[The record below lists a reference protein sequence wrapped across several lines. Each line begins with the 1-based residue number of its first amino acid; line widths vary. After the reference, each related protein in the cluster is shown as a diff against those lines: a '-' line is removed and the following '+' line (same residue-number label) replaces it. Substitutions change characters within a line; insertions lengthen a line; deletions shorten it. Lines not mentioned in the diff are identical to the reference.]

1 MGTTTPTTTMPRR
14 GNSQKRREASEI
26 RTTATIPAT
35 TRTTPQK
42 RSRVREITQRKARI
56 AIPATT
62 TTPVTTP
69 VTTTPRIIAATT
81 VTTVV
86 TITTTTTRATTTTVL
101 VEDST
106 FATDAIQG
114 LVLLEYPSSSFLVSW
129 VLLGPVSCF
138 GAGSRKNSGAGI
150 MTCTANLVSRQY
162 TAVAA
167 PLAPS
172 KITEMN
178 LQTAVS
184 ARLAAISNFGSRV
197 RAPIS
202 RVVFNPARRGQNA
215 CFVLITT
222 S

>member
-1 MGTTTPTTTMPRR
+1 MGR

-62 TTPVTTP
+62 TTP

-150 MTCTANLVSRQY
+150 MTCTAHLVSRQY
-162 TAVAA
+162 TAIAA

-184 ARLAAISNFGSRV
+184 
-197 RAPIS
+197 
-202 RVVFNPARRGQNA
+202 
-215 CFVLITT
+215 
-222 S
+222 